1 MHFHNKGRYWRRR
14 HCVSVV
20 FEDDPK
26 PCVWR
31 DVDVLTPRGP
41 AHVEVI
47 PAPQVGSLRFHAV
60 IYIFF
65 TDHVE
70 KHTDAQSLQ
79 PDGLQ
84 GHDETV
90 WNCDDHS
97 TPCVVVGH
105 VARLQV
111 AGIYGQAAAE
121 GMQVQCTF
129 A

>member
-1 MHFHNKGRYWRRR
+1 M
-14 HCVSVV
+14 

-31 DVDVLTPRGP
+31 DVDVLTARGP
-41 AHVEVI
+41 AHAEVLR
-47 PAPQVGSLRFHAV
+47 APQVGSLRIHAV
-60 IYIFF
+60 ISNFF

-84 GHDETV
+84 GHDVTV
-90 WNCDDHS
+90 RNCDDHS

-111 AGIYGQAAAE
+111 VGIYGQAAAE
-121 GMQVQCTF
+121 GMQVQCTS
-129 A
+129 AQQAVQ